1 MSETINKQPHLTWIP
16 IYEEFADKLLSYKS
30 SRDKLFE
37 KLDLV
42 FQKANMN
49 FPKLE
54 ADNSHIDIDPFTV
67 FGFFNK
73 QITWENKITI
83 ITAIKE
89 VFELKSPIPAD
100 FDSIPQISNLKAAF
114 FYQIPSRS
122 EKDIDNLWKI
132 FEKALSFNPNN
143 TDEIAALYT
152 KCQEQKGINWNL
164 SMGLFWIR
172 PNTFIPLD
180 ANTRNCLSK
189 KFQIIINKPIDGVE
203 YFNLIERL
211 KDESFPEISFDA
223 WTDKSEPD
231 VESSKNNKIKYWLY
245 APGEKAC
252 KWDDFYKKGIM
263 ALGWEDITDLRN
275 FNTRE
280 EIRNSLKQAYGKKSE
295 TNSSLALWQ
304 FLNDMKPGDVIFV
317 KKGMHKV
324 IGRGVV
330 ESEYEYDASIEGYPH
345 IRKVKWTH
353 SGEWEHPGQAVMK
366 TLTDITY
373 YREYV
378 EKLNALF
385 DIEDETEL
393 ETTSFDVYD
402 EQKFLSE
409 VFITS
414 EKYQTIVGLLE
425 RKKNIILQGAPGVG
439 KSFAAKRL
447 AYSIIG
453 EKNSEQVKV
462 IQFHQSYSYE
472 DFIVGF
478 RPSAEE
484 NKQFEKRYGVFYEFC
499 KKAAD
504 DSENKY
510 FFIIDEINRGNMS
523 KIFGELLLLIESDKR
538 GKSNQIQLLYSKED
552 FYIPENVYI
561 IGMMNTADRSLAML
575 DYALRR
581 RFAFIEFEPAFE
593 SDGFRNKQNEISNL
607 KYDSLI
613 QQIIELNKY
622 IYEDVSLGKGF
633 RIGHSYF
640 IPANPDEVDDSWLS
654 DVVHY
659 EIIPLLEEYWFDETD
674 KLEVWKRKLEDSIK

>member
-1 MSETINKQPHLTWIP
+1 MAENNTHLSWIP

-30 SRDKLFE
+30 ARDKLFE
-37 KLDLV
+37 KLALV
-42 FQKANMN
+42 FEKANMK

-54 ADNSHIDIDPFTV
+54 ADDSYIDIDPFTV

-73 QITWENKITI
+73 HITFVNRIKILA
-83 ITAIKE
+83 AIKD
-89 VFELKSPIPAD
+89 VFELKSSLPSD
-100 FDSIPQISNLKAAF
+100 FDAIPVINNLSAAF
-114 FYQIPSRS
+114 FYGVPGRG
-122 EKDIDNLWKI
+122 ENDIDNLWAI
-132 FEKALSFNPNN
+132 FENAIYFDSKS
-143 TDEIAALYT
+143 TDKIADLYT

-172 PNTFIPLD
+172 PNNFIPLD
-180 ANTRNCLSK
+180 ANTRSCLNK
-189 KFQIIINKPIDGVE
+189 KFQIKINKPINGKE

-211 KDESFPEISFDA
+211 QSENFPELSFNA
-223 WTDKSEPD
+223 WTDTTDTS
-231 VESSKNNKIKYWLY
+231 VENIENSSTRYWLY

-263 ALGWEDITDLRN
+263 ALGWDEVSDLRN
-275 FNTRE
+275 FKTRE
-280 EIRNSLKQAYGKKSE
+280 EIRNALREKSGNKSE

-304 FLNDMKPGDVIFV
+304 FATDMKPGDIIFV
-317 KKGMHKV
+317 KKGMYKV

-330 ESEYEYDASIEGYPH
+330 ESDYEYDSSIQGYPH

-353 SGEWEHPGQAVMK
+353 NGEWEHPGQAVMK
-366 TLTDITY
+366 TLTDITDY
-373 YREYV
+373 TDYV

-385 DIEDETEL
+385 DIEADSEIETNN
-393 ETTSFDVYD
+393 YD
-402 EQKFLSE
+402 LYGEEKFLSE
-409 VFITS
+409 VFIS
-414 EKYQTIVGLLE
+414 PEKYQTIVGLLE

-453 EKNSEQVKV
+453 EMNSEQVKV

-504 DSENKY
+504 DTENKY

-523 KIFGELLLLIESDKR
+523 KIFGELLLLIEHDKR
-538 GKSNQIQLLYSKED
+538 GKSHKIQLLYSKED

-561 IGMMNTADRSLAML
+561 IGMMNTADRSLAIL

-593 SDGFRNKQNEISNL
+593 SDGFRIKQNEISNS

-613 QQIIELNKY
+613 QQIIELNKA
-622 IYEDVSLGKGF
+622 IAEDVSLGKGF

-640 IPANPDEVDDSWLS
+640 IPKNPDDVDDSWLS
-654 DVVHY
+654 DVVNY
-659 EIIPLLEEYWFDETD
+659 EIIPLLEEYWFDESD